1 MIALPGQLFY
11 NTAIPACLWFLAL
24 DKQNNGFRDRSGE
37 VLFINARNMGVLR
50 DRTHRE
56 LTDEDIQKIAD
67 TYHVWGGEKV
77 KSGEYEDIPGFCK
90 VASLDEIKKH
100 DFILTPGRYVGFEET
115 EEDSEEF
122 EEQMERLIAELS
134 EQFRKSE
141 ELERKIKENLAGL
154 GYEL

>member
-1 MIALPGQLFY
+1 
-11 NTAIPACLWFLAL
+11 
-24 DKQNNGFRDRSGE
+24 
-37 VLFINARNMGVLR
+37 MGVLR

-56 LTDEDIQKIAD
+56 LTDEEVQKTAD
-67 TYHVWGGEKV
+67 TYHTWRGEKV
-77 KSGEYEDIPGFCK
+77 GSEEYEDIPGFCK

-100 DFILTPGRYVGFEET
+100 DFILTPDRYVGFEET
-115 EEDSEEF
+115 EDDDEEF
-122 EEQMERLIAELS
+122 EEKMKRLTAELS